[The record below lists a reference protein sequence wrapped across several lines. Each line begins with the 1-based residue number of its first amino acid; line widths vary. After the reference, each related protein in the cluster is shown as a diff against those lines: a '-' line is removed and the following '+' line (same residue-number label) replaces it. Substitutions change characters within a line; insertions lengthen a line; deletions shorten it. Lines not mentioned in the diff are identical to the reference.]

1 MKKKSIHGLVNRCL
15 TRGGKINVDITFASN
30 TMILAALNLID
41 EMLFTLKVGG
51 SQTDFGN

>member
-30 TMILAALNLID
+30 TMILAALIKSHRRNALC
-41 EMLFTLKVGG
+41 
-51 SQTDFGN
+51 S